1 MFDDDEGVG
10 DLFGGGSKGPASLTV
25 KEIGD
30 VAGGVIF
37 KQERLEERD
46 DNGAVKLNEWGKPK
60 PLYVTWVITDLRDP
74 SNPEDDGARRI
85 WWKGNSLYEL
95 REFLKLNQHLGKP
108 RPGGYIAQKL
118 VGKRPSGKP
127 QPMKLHAATYSAPTL
142 ENEKLAFEFAQR
154 WNAKGQSTDA
164 FFGGGAPQSAPPA
177 VQAQATTLDSMR
189 AGGFGGQGF
198 QGEPPF

>member
-1 MFDDDEGVG
+1 MFDEDNGVG

-30 VAGGVIF
+30 VAGGIIF

-46 DNGAVKLNEWGKPK
+46 DEGNPKLNEYGRVK
-60 PLYVTWVITDLRDP
+60 PLYVTWVVTDLRDP

-95 REFLKLNQHLGKP
+95 REFLKLNTHLGKP
-108 RPGGYIAQKL
+108 RSGGYIAQKL
-118 VGKRPSGKP
+118 TGKRPSGKP

-142 ENEKLAFEFAQR
+142 ENEKIAFEYAQR
-154 WNAKGQSTDA
+154 WNNKRQDTDT
-164 FFGGGAPQSAPPA
+164 FFGGPAAAPQSAPPA
-177 VQAQATTLDSMR
+177 QGYTTLDSMR
-189 AGGFGGQGF
+189 SGNAGGFSG
-198 QGEPPF
+198 PAPF